1 MNTGQQELVVDN
13 ATDRRR
19 TPPARN
25 YSTGFL
31 QATPRDGHPEKGDG
45 GRIASTV
52 RGSGKLQKDNGRQIV
67 AEQLYATLRT
77 NHGDIEVRL
86 LPNHAPITVKNFVE
100 LATGEREWTHPATGK
115 KSKDRLYDGTVF
127 HRVISGFMI
136 QGGDPLGNG
145 TGGPGYEFGDEFHP
159 DLSFNKP
166 YLLAMANAG
175 PGTNGSQFFVTVSP
189 TAWLT
194 GKHTIFG
201 EVTDEASKKVVDAIA
216 GTQTNARTDRPVQD
230 VVIESVVVET
240 R

>member
-1 MNTGQQELVVDN
+1 M
-13 ATDRRR
+13 
-19 TPPARN
+19 
-25 YSTGFL
+25 
-31 QATPRDGHPEKGDG
+31 
-45 GRIASTV
+45 
-52 RGSGKLQKDNGRQIV
+52 
-67 AEQLYATLRT
+67 AEQLYATLKT
-77 NHGDIEVRL
+77 NLGDIEIRL
-86 LPNHAPITVKNFVE
+86 LPNHAPRTVRNFVE
-100 LATGEREWTHPATGK
+100 LAEGGREWTNPETGR
-115 KSKDRLYDGTVF
+115 KSTDKLYDGTVF

-159 DLSFNKP
+159 DLAFDKP

-201 EVTDEASKKVVDAIA
+201 EVAGEAGQRVVDAIA
-216 GTQTNARTDRPVQD
+216 AAPTNPRTDRPLQD
-230 VVIESVVVET
+230 VVIESVAIET

>member
-1 MNTGQQELVVDN
+1 MSVRGWRSGDL
-13 ATDRRR
+13 
-19 TPPARN
+19 
-25 YSTGFL
+25 
-31 QATPRDGHPEKGDG
+31 RDGPCEDRWTSAK
-45 GRIASTV
+45 TY
-52 RGSGKLQKDNGRQIV
+52 GRQIV
-67 AEQLYATLRT
+67 AEQLYATLKT
-77 NHGDIEVRL
+77 NQGDIEIRL
-86 LPNHAPITVKNFVE
+86 LPNHAPKTVKNFVE

-166 YLLAMANAG
+166 YLLAMANG
-175 PGTNGSQFFVTVSP
+175 KPGTNGSQFFVTVSP